1 MKLTNSFLLT
11 ALTWA
16 AALNGLISPQTAL
29 SADDPAEVQIPA
41 VVSGGHATDPRDH
54 GRPVILVASALGVTP
69 EVFRDAFSRVKPA
82 PAGEQPDPA
91 QVQLNKQALLETLEP
106 YGITN
111 DRLDEVSNFYRYNGR
126 NGDLWH
132 HTHATVKATLRNGVV
147 TSFTIVNPGAG
158 YTTAPA
164 ITVPGQPSVKV
175 IATLS
180 FGPDLARNGSLQAVK
195 LVEGQP

>member
-1 MKLTNSFLLT
+1 MKHSNSFLLT

-16 AALNGLISPQTAL
+16 AAFNGLISPPTVL
-29 SADDPAEVQIPA
+29 SAGDPADVQIPA
-41 VVSGGHATDPRDH
+41 VITGGHATDLRDH
-54 GRPVILVASALGVTP
+54 GRPVILVASALGVDP

-91 QVQLNKQALLETLEP
+91 QVQLNKQALLDTLEP
-106 YGITN
+106 YGVTN

-126 NGDLWH
+126 NGGLWR
-132 HTHATVKATLRNGVV
+132 HTPASVTATLHNGFV
-147 TSFTIVNPGAG
+147 TGFTIVNAGAG

-164 ITVPGQPSVKV
+164 ISVPGQPGLKV

-180 FGPDLARNGSLQAVK
+180 FGPDLARNGSLKEIK
-195 LVEGQP
+195 LSSY

>member
-91 QVQLNKQALLETLEP
+91 QVQLNKQALLDTLEP

-126 NGDLWH
+126 NGALWR
-132 HTHATVKATLRNGVV
+132 HTPATVTATLHHGVV